1 MRCRSGRRPPH
12 HRNLQQRFKRGGR
25 LKVQGNG
32 SSRFAAASSP
42 LPYAEGET
50 HSLSMES
57 EVGRKARERRR
68 IHTYQNQA
76 VAITCIDDNVSTDIA
91 GTRGH
96 GREIGK
102 LRI

>member
-1 MRCRSGRRPPH
+1 
-12 HRNLQQRFKRGGR
+12 
-25 LKVQGNG
+25 
-32 SSRFAAASSP
+32 
-42 LPYAEGET
+42 
-50 HSLSMES
+50 MES